1 MGSLCSL
8 RSQERV
14 NRTEVVANSISIEQS
29 VRSLTTS
36 PWASDHPQNIAK
48 IWLKHDLLLKSM
60 QLSTVELYACRVIYM
75 TGISAPY
82 TWVETIVW
90 EAINTEASMNLT
102 SVPADY
108 EPNWVHKLV
117 KDLKGLYLSG
127 LHKSKILP
135 FSSTKYLPHLEEAVT
150 HQHKIGRVLYDPDA
164 QKEQLATAA
173 TDIIRAWLHFPTTPK
188 AISQWMFIATIN
200 KVIDRHSIFLLE
212 PVWTAF
218 QSPLLTLE
226 GRNQGSNNRT
236 EKHPIWRQFEASLRQ
251 HPLAKPQSWLTEK
264 FEFLHETV
272 MTWIQESQID
282 RKAIERAQLVF
293 TEARS
298 EFRAGNSKS
307 GAKQLSKT
315 KGSHMDPS
323 SLPQS
328 KDDRRML
335 FVNFLRRGLPLLE
348 RGVSEHVNS
357 SDKFLKKI
365 ANFPDKFMPYR
376 EHAPTRILSRKLIYN
391 DPEWLKTPIGFW
403 NVLCFRGV
411 FFGSDFAREDG
422 RHFED
427 LDQWKAFSKG
437 KPQSYFVVKTAYGSF
452 QGDRSI
458 DRVEEYWEQRHLWE
472 PLMNKKDLSIFDVYD
487 FLLHSSVG
495 GGRSTSS
502 QKRGSWQSAKGNNK
516 STLKKV
522 FVNIGSLTAILIIG
536 DLVYAGILPMP
547 SPLDWGKLIEKVS
560 KGALDGMTM
569 LGLIDGDTT
578 VPQAFADLDAF
589 VNRMLTS
596 EEKSA
601 MTYDVLT
608 GEHSLCKYKRLYSK
622 KNAK

>member
-1 MGSLCSL
+1 M
-8 RSQERV
+8 RSQERM
-14 NRTEVVANSISIEQS
+14 NQTEVAANSISIEQS
-29 VRSLTTS
+29 IRSLTIS
-36 PWASDHPQNIAK
+36 PWASDHPQTIAK
-48 IWLKHDLLLKSM
+48 IWPKHNILLKSM
-60 QLSTVELYACRVIYM
+60 QLSTVELYACRLIYM
-75 TGISAPY
+75 TGIAAPY

-90 EAINTEASMNLT
+90 EAINTEPSVNQT
-102 SVPADY
+102 SAPADY
-108 EPNWVHKLV
+108 KPSWVHQLV
-117 KDLKGLYLSG
+117 KDLKGLYQSG
-127 LHKSKILP
+127 LHKSEIVP
-135 FSSTKYLPHLEEAVT
+135 FPSTKYLPHLEEPVT
-150 HQHKIGRVLYDPDA
+150 HRHKIGRVLYDTDT

-173 TDIIRAWLHFPTTPK
+173 TDIIRSWLHFPTTPK

-264 FEFLHETV
+264 FEVLHETV
-272 MTWIQESQID
+272 MTWIKESQID
-282 RKAIERAQLVF
+282 RKAIEKAQLVF
-293 TEARS
+293 TNARS
-298 EFRAGNSKS
+298 EFRAGNTSS
-307 GAKQLSKT
+307 RAKKLSKT
-315 KGSHMDPS
+315 KGFNSDTS

-328 KDDRRML
+328 KEDRRML

-348 RGVSEHVNS
+348 KGLSAHVNS
-357 SDKFLKKI
+357 SDKFLKKM
-365 ANFPDKFMPYR
+365 ANSPDKFMPYR
-376 EHAPTRILSRKLIYN
+376 EHAPTRILSRNSIYD

-411 FFGSDFAREDG
+411 FFGSEFARDNG
-422 RHFED
+422 RYFED

-437 KPQSYFVVKTAYGSF
+437 HPQSYFVVKTAYGSF

-458 DRVEEYWEQRHLWE
+458 DRVEEYWEKRDLWE
-472 PLMNKKDLSIFDVYD
+472 PLMNKKDLTIFDVYD
-487 FLLHSSVG
+487 FLLQSSTG

-502 QKRGSWQSAKGNNK
+502 RKRGSWQSAKGNNK
-516 STLKKV
+516 STSKKV

-536 DLVYAGILPMP
+536 DLIYADVLPMP
-547 SPLDWGKLIEKVS
+547 SALDWGKLIEKVG
-560 KGALDGMTM
+560 KGALDAMIM
-569 LGLIDGDTT
+569 LGLIDEDTT

-589 VNRMLTS
+589 VNRELTS
-596 EEKSA
+596 EEKSS

-622 KNAK
+622 RNAK